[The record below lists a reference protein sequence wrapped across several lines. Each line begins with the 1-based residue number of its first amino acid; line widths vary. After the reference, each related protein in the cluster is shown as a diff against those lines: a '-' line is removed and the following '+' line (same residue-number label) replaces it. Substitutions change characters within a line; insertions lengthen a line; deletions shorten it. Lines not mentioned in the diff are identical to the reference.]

1 MNLGDQLQELRVAM
15 LRDRSDQ
22 IAGDSDQ
29 LWTDDQ
35 LLRYIKDAEQRFA
48 RRTMIL
54 KDATTPRF
62 CQLKLR
68 AGVVT
73 YPMPKEVF
81 AVMSARADGDDYDLK
96 RTGRTLVQ
104 ARTTDTSITFDPS
117 QIGTLQP
124 GRPLGFYTD
133 ETEVY
138 DSQNMVTLSVF
149 PAPSAEQAGL
159 LLRLRV
165 VREPGC
171 GYTRNDLKRESELPE
186 RYHLD
191 VLDWAAYRAKRNN
204 DADIGTTPNAEA
216 HKTAFNDSVAMAIKE
231 INRQMHVN
239 TGLRFGCNGFSWER

>member
-35 LLRYIKDAEQRFA
+35 LLRYIKDAEHRFA
-48 RRTMIL
+48 RKSMIL
-54 KDATTPRF
+54 KDSTTPRF

-68 AGVVT
+68 AGVALYT
-73 YPMPKEVF
+73 LPREVF
-81 AVMSARADGDDYDLK
+81 AVISARQAGHDYDLK

-104 ARTTDTSITFDPS
+104 SRDLDTSIGFDPS
-117 QIGTLQP
+117 QASTLQP
-124 GRPLGFYTD
+124 GAPLGFYTD

-138 DSQNMVTLSVF
+138 ASQNITSFSVF
-149 PAPSAEQAGL
+149 PTPDASSEGIVL
-159 LLRLRV
+159 NLRV
-165 VREPGC
+165 VRVPGC

-186 RYHLD
+186 AYHLD

-204 DADIGTTPNAEA
+204 DADIGTTPAAADHRAAFEA
-216 HKTAFNDSVAMAIKE
+216 AIEAAAKDAR
-231 INRQMHVN
+231 RQMHVA
-239 TGLRFGCNGFSWER
+239 TGLRFGMNGFTWGR

>member
-1 MNLGDQLQELRVAM
+1 MTLGDQLQELRVAM

-35 LLRYIKDAEQRFA
+35 LLRYIKDAEDIFA

-54 KDATTPRF
+54 KDATTARF
-62 CQLKLR
+62 CQLRLR
-68 AGVVT
+68 AGVAN

-81 AVMSARADGDDYDLK
+81 AVISARAEGRDYDLK

-104 ARTTDTSITFDPS
+104 ARDADTSLTFDPS
-117 QIGTLQP
+117 QYGTLLP
-124 GRPLGFYTD
+124 GAPLGFYTD

-138 DSQNMVTLSVF
+138 DSQNVATFSIFPVPDTAAAGTL
-149 PAPSAEQAGL
+149 L
-159 LLRLRV
+159 HLRV
-165 VREPGC
+165 VRVPGC
-171 GYTRNDLKRESELPE
+171 AYSRNDLKRESELPE

-204 DADIGTTPNAEA
+204 DADIGTTPSSAD
-216 HKTAFNDSVAMAIKE
+216 HKTAFEESIQRAMKDA
-231 INRQMHVN
+231 RRRMFVN
-239 TGLRFGCNGFSWER
+239 TGLRYGSNGFTWGR